1 MTTISALLLAQ
12 SNDWQDQVKAFWVD
26 PEGEALNSMQQD
38 GATAVIDL
46 ATLFREGSGTHNR
59 ELIARVLGRL
69 SDIQVRD
76 FALGSHDAESADHFW
91 LMWGHLIRLAPAGF
105 VAPVAC
111 LVAALAY
118 ERGDTETAFAALDR
132 ALDDDPKYALATLLR
147 RVFRAAW
154 PIESFAAMRK
164 VLHPK
169 VCQGIFL
176 S

>member
-1 MTTISALLLAQ
+1 MTTISALQLSQ
-12 SNDWQDQVKAFWVD
+12 SNDWQDQVQAFWVD
-26 PEGEALNSMQQD
+26 PDSEKLNALQQD

-46 ATLFREGSGTHNR
+46 ATKFAEGTGTHNR
-59 ELIARVLGRL
+59 ELIAQVIGRL

-76 FALGSHDAESADHFW
+76 FALGSHDSESADVYW
-91 LMWGHLIRLAPAGF
+91 LMWGHLIRIAPAGF

-111 LVAALAY
+111 LVSALAY
-118 ERGDTETAFAALDR
+118 ERGENETAFAALTR

-147 RVFRAAW
+147 RVFRAGW
-154 PIESFAAMRK
+154 PIEAFAAMRK
-164 VLHPK
+164 ELHPK